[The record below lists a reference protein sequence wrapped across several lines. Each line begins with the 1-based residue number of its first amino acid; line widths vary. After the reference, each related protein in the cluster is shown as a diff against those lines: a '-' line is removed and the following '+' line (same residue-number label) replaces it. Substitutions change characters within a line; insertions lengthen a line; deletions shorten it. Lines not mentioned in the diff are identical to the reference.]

1 MLTHNLWSTTCD
13 AQIKQS
19 RQRSSMCRGVTR
31 GQGNLRE
38 GIERICQREVATD
51 DNKGG
56 IKHDMT
62 CMHEAACTR
71 ANERRD
77 DREHGDGEQ
86 EMTTRAATSVA

>member
-1 MLTHNLWSTTCD
+1 MTHDLWSTTCE

-31 GQGNLRE
+31 GQGILRE
-38 GIERICQREVATD
+38 GMERICQREVATD

-56 IKHDMT
+56 IKRDMT

-71 ANERRD
+71 VYERRD
-77 DREHGDGEQ
+77 DRKHGDREQ
-86 EMTTRAATSVA
+86 QMTTRAATSVA

>member
-1 MLTHNLWSTTCD
+1 MLTHDLWSTTCE

-31 GQGNLRE
+31 GQGILRE
-38 GIERICQREVATD
+38 GMERICQREVATD

-56 IKHDMT
+56 IKRDMT

-71 ANERRD
+71 VYERRD
-77 DREHGDGEQ
+77 DRKHGDREQ
-86 EMTTRAATSVA
+86 QMTTRAATSVA